1 MFPILFT
8 VAGLAVP
15 SYAALMLL
23 AFVVVGAVRRVELQ
37 RLGHER
43 LPGYALVNVGALV
56 GAAVGAKLGMI
67 LFEPPQDV
75 AALLRLMLA
84 LDFTGKTVVG
94 GLAGGYLGVE
104 LAKKAVGITRRTGDG
119 FAVALPLGQAI
130 GRVGCFLNGCCYGAE
145 WHGPWAVSMAGA
157 ERHPAQLYEAL
168 LDVLLALALWSV
180 RLSPRPEGNLFRRYL
195 VGYALIRFGLEPL
208 RGDNGHAWMGLTLVQ
223 WACAATM
230 LGFGAWIW
238 RTERPRLGG

>member
-1 MFPILFT
+1 MFPVLFT
-8 VAGLAVP
+8 LGGLAVP
-15 SYAALMLL
+15 SYAAFMLL
-23 AFVVVGAVRRVELQ
+23 AFVVVGAVRRGELA

-67 LFEPPQDV
+67 LFEPPQTV
-75 AALLRLMLA
+75 ADLLRLMLA

-94 GLAGGYLGVE
+94 GIAGGYLGVE

-130 GRVGCFLNGCCYGAE
+130 GRVGCFLNGCCYGSE
-145 WHGPWAVSMAGA
+145 WQGPWAVTMAGA
-157 ERHPAQLYEAL
+157 SRHPAQLYEAA
-168 LDVLLALALWSV
+168 LDVLLALALWSM
-180 RLSPRPEGNLFRRYL
+180 RLTPRPEGNLFRRYL
-195 VGYALIRFGLEPL
+195 VGYALIRFVLEPI
-208 RGDNGHAWMGLTLVQ
+208 RGDNGHVWMSLTLVQ

-238 RTERPRLGG
+238 RTERPALGA

>member
-1 MFPILFT
+1 
-8 VAGLAVP
+8 
-15 SYAALMLL
+15 
-23 AFVVVGAVRRVELQ
+23 
-37 RLGHER
+37 
-43 LPGYALVNVGALV
+43 
-56 GAAVGAKLGMI
+56 
-67 LFEPPQDV
+67 
-75 AALLRLMLA
+75 
-84 LDFTGKTVVG
+84 
-94 GLAGGYLGVE
+94 
-104 LAKKAVGITRRTGDG
+104 
-119 FAVALPLGQAI
+119 
-130 GRVGCFLNGCCYGAE
+130 
-145 WHGPWAVSMAGA
+145 VSMAGA